1 MIIAAAERGIYQGG
15 CMKHAF
21 VVLGILLV
29 AAVGTTG
36 VASATPA
43 GKTDAQVLGHVQI
56 DPSNATVGYVT
67 ARYICNGGM
76 TANTHLWVSVK
87 QTADR
92 SPDNALKD
100 ESSSGISAAWSQS
113 HPTAQVVCDGEW
125 HVQTFTISQA
135 DYGFGT
141 LQQGQGY
148 VQFCLFGG
156 DNVYTASQRFIEVK

>member
-1 MIIAAAERGIYQGG
+1 
-15 CMKHAF
+15 MKHLF
-21 VVLGILLV
+21 VALGIILI
-29 AAVGTTG
+29 AAVGTAG
-36 VASATPA
+36 MASATTA
-43 GKTDAQVLGHVQI
+43 GKTDAQVLGNVQI
-56 DPSNATVGYVT
+56 DPSNPTVGYVT
-67 ARYICNGGM
+67 ARYVCNGGL

-92 SPDNALKD
+92 SPDNALKG
-100 ESSSGISAAWSQS
+100 EGSSASSAAWSQS
-113 HPTAQVVCDGEW
+113 HPTAQVNCDGEW

-156 DNVYTASQRFIEVK
+156 DGVYTASQRFIEVK

>member
-1 MIIAAAERGIYQGG
+1 
-15 CMKHAF
+15 MKRM
-21 VVLGILLV
+21 LV
-29 AAVGTTG
+29 ALAILVVGAVAASGT
-36 VASATPA
+36 ASATPA
-43 GKTDAQVLGHVQI
+43 GKTDAQVLGNVRI
-56 DPSNATVGYVT
+56 DPADPTVGYVT

-76 TANTHLWVSVK
+76 TDNTHLWVSVK

-92 SPDNALKD
+92 SPDNALKG

-113 HPTAQVVCDGEW
+113 HPTGQVTCDGQW

-135 DYGFGT
+135 DYGFGA

-156 DNVYTASQRFIEVK
+156 DNLYAASQRFVEVSY

>member
-1 MIIAAAERGIYQGG
+1 
-15 CMKHAF
+15 MKRMLVA
-21 VVLGILLV
+21 LGILV
-29 AAVGTTG
+29 MVSVGTAG
-36 VASATPA
+36 IASATPA
-43 GKTDAQVLGHVQI
+43 DKTDAQVLGNVRI
-56 DPSNATVGYVT
+56 DASDPTVGYVT

-76 TANTHLWVSVK
+76 TENTHLWVSVK

-92 SPDNALKD
+92 SPENALKD

-113 HPTAQVVCDGEW
+113 HPTAQVTCDGEW
-125 HVQTFTISQA
+125 HVQTVTISQA

-156 DNVYTASQRFIEVK
+156 DNVYAASQRFVEVNY